1 MRSGEWRRPG
11 SGGLLLIQ
19 WETKVC
25 VCVCVSGVNRVK
37 GIVAH
42 GEVLTAVCTHCHAA
56 ESSVIYSV
64 IGA

>member
-1 MRSGEWRRPG
+1 MATPG
-11 SGGLLLIQ
+11 LWGAVADPVGD
-19 WETKVC
+19 KG